1 MKRLIATLSLLALSG
16 CVTNPVVMQ
25 DGPDAYRIM
34 AVGKTGFTSSGSMH
48 MKIYQQ
54 ATDFCASKGRIV
66 ETIATESQQ
75 ARPFGGFP
83 EATLRFRCV
92 TRDGSVK

>member
-1 MKRLIATLSLLALSG
+1 MKKPIFVALLLLLSG
-16 CVTNPVVMQ
+16 CVANPGIVP

-34 AVGKTGFTSSGSMH
+34 AVGSTGFTSSGSMQ

-54 ATDFCASKGRIV
+54 ATDYCATKGLV
-66 ETIATESQQ
+66 AETLATDSQQ
-75 ARPFGGFP
+75 AHPFGGYP

-92 TRDGSVK
+92 VRDQNAK